1 MKVRNSNY
9 ELMRIISMFFIVIYH
24 CIIITG
30 GQLIEHTTGFTQMF
44 CEFLSL
50 IIIVHVNSFLLI
62 SGYFQYNK
70 QTSLKKVWKL
80 IRMALFYSIIIALVL
95 NFTNIINLN
104 FLDYVKVFSPIEFS
118 NLWFLITYIAL
129 YLLSPYINILIEK
142 LDQKEHRNLL
152 ILLFIM
158 FSIIPTVTSQNTF
171 ANNGHTLIQFI
182 FMYILGAYF
191 GKYSISK
198 NIHFKN
204 YTNKKKIAIFTFGF
218 FFFGIINY
226 LIFYIS
232 KNILL
237 MNPGNFMT
245 YVCNSIQANTYFY
258 QNPLIIIQS
267 ICYFLIF
274 ENFHFENKFI
284 NYIASSVFATY
295 IITENPYILGNLYR
309 WVGINTGE
317 IFDGFSIVV
326 HMFICSII
334 IFVVCIIIECIRK
347 EIIKLIKRIIIK
359 IKKMY
364 KRKDKKNNIKKVKV
378 KTISVDL

>member
-129 YLLSPYINILIEK
+129 
-142 LDQKEHRNLL
+142 
-152 ILLFIM
+152 
-158 FSIIPTVTSQNTF
+158 
-171 ANNGHTLIQFI
+171 
-182 FMYILGAYF
+182 
-191 GKYSISK
+191 
-198 NIHFKN
+198 
-204 YTNKKKIAIFTFGF
+204 
-218 FFFGIINY
+218 
-226 LIFYIS
+226 
-232 KNILL
+232 
-237 MNPGNFMT
+237 
-245 YVCNSIQANTYFY
+245 
-258 QNPLIIIQS
+258 
-267 ICYFLIF
+267 
-274 ENFHFENKFI
+274 
-284 NYIASSVFATY
+284 
-295 IITENPYILGNLYR
+295 
-309 WVGINTGE
+309 
-317 IFDGFSIVV
+317 
-326 HMFICSII
+326 
-334 IFVVCIIIECIRK
+334 
-347 EIIKLIKRIIIK
+347 
-359 IKKMY
+359 
-364 KRKDKKNNIKKVKV
+364 
-378 KTISVDL
+378 